1 MCGAFSRSMST
12 CARMVS
18 PRSVSTMR
26 PGPEVHGPP
35 MNSMMCDGACGKV
48 ISSSDDATDIAQPVE
63 RSGRCCAATGHCV
76 RGGERRYGVLLEL
89 GDERVDEDAGV
100 ADGHDEAG
108 GGGGG
113 AHLG

>member
-12 CARMVS
+12 WARMVS

-35 MNSMMCDGACGKV
+35 MNSMMCEGACGKV
-48 ISSSDDATDIAQPVE
+48 ISSSDDATDMAQPVA

-76 RGGERRYGVLLEL
+76 REGASNYGILLQL
-89 GDERVDEDAGV
+89 GDERIDEDARV
-100 ADGHDEAG
+100 ADGHDEAR